1 MTGAKFSPESEDFH
15 EQMEKEVYKTKIR
28 SNSLIKKMQKR
39 TSYTGVETEN
49 VAMVRNETSLSP
61 LQRDGSVSL
70 WFVRLVLA

>member
-28 SNSLIKKMQKR
+28 SNSLIRKMQKR

-49 VAMVRNETSLSP
+49 VVMVRNETSLSP

-70 WFVRLVLA
+70 

>member
-1 MTGAKFSPESEDFH
+1 MTGAQFSPESEDFH

-28 SNSLIKKMQKR
+28 SNSLIRKMQKR

-49 VAMVRNETSLSP
+49 VVMVRNETSLSP

-70 WFVRLVLA
+70 

>member
-15 EQMEKEVYKTKIR
+15 EQIEKEVYKTKIR

-49 VAMVRNETSLSP
+49 VVMVRNETSLSP

-70 WFVRLVLA
+70 